1 MMYLKMTTLPRLA
14 LALLVLTLVA
24 CGNSDEGNANTA
36 DTNNA
41 EPNMKTIRGT
51 LDYHENFNLAP
62 ESVVTVELQ
71 DVSRQDVAAET
82 VAVSEFLVPK
92 ERPMPFTLEYDANKI
107 QPGHR
112 YNLRAKVMEQV
123 RLRFVSDQAYPV
135 LEGDNQPAVA
145 ILLKH
150 VPGGDVERMPET
162 VRANNPT
169 LSGHYRFHN
178 KQGEFVDCADGI
190 AHPLSREGGGIYA
203 LESQYRDVA
212 PEYGDEVFVRLV
224 GNYLTRP
231 ARSGQGKEDY
241 LVVLQIEEMSALGT
255 CP

>member
-1 MMYLKMTTLPRLA
+1 MHLNFKTLPKAA
-14 LALLVLTLVA
+14 LALLVLGLVA
-24 CGNSDEGNANTA
+24 CGNSDDGSNETSDTA
-36 DTNNA
+36 NA
-41 EPNMKTIRGT
+41 EPEMKTIRGT

-62 ESVVTVELQ
+62 ESVVTVELRDVSLQ
-71 DVSRQDVAAET
+71 DVPAEV

-92 ERPMPFTLEYDANKI
+92 DRPMPFSIQYDANKI
-107 QPGHR
+107 QDGHR
-112 YNLRAKVMEQV
+112 YSLHAKVMEQV

-135 LEGDNQPAVA
+135 LEENEQPPVN

-162 VRANNPT
+162 VRAKNPT
-169 LSGHYRFHN
+169 LTGHYRYRD
-178 KQGEFVDCADGI
+178 KQGEFIDCADGTV
-190 AHPLSREGGGIYA
+190 HPLSREEGGIYA

-224 GNYLTRP
+224 GNYLTKP
-231 ARSGQGKEDY
+231 ARSGSGKEDY